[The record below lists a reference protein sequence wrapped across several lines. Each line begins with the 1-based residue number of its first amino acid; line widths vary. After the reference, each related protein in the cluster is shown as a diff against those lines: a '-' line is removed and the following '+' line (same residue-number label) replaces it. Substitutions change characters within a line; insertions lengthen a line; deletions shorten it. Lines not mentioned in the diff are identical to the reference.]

1 MIALLLARTDDLEGT
16 DGGSFTI
23 GEYLPQ
29 YASVATQKK
38 LPQFPKGYS
47 RWTVLMDGVYVDGA
61 ALNLPS
67 VNPNV
72 PYGQAQTLLDTG
84 NPTAELPVKLFND
97 IYSRIPG
104 SALYTGRSA
113 LYTGSQGSFWVIP
126 CDTVTNLEF
135 SFAGVRYPIH
145 PLDLSTIETFTL
157 AGKQY
162 TACISAFQS
171 AEDEDFSSNGFD
183 IALGDS
189 FLRNSAEDEDFSS
202 NGFDIALGD
211 SFLRNVYSIFN
222 FGDDLVNGPT
232 SDSFIQLLSTLDHAK
247 AITEV
252 TTIRRQT
259 LTTLPPEIDPTKFVG
274 LLSQADSEADAGATT
289 TSPAS
294 DAYVVDGKL
303 TLPSASSAHTMP
315 KPNHNIHTPP
325 MPSHSILTK
334 PTPSHIIL
342 TKPTPSHITQ
352 PMPSHVTHTEPIP
365 NHNTPTEPSPNH
377 NTHTELTPTQIDVT
391 VPSGDGQTASQDGTV
406 VDKYGPIIIALLAAN
421 LLVLLVLVI
430 LGILSYM
437 RRGSSSKKNG
447 RRGVLDSKGAPVYTP
462 VKGADA
468 EEVQGFSQVTHFE
481 RYGS

>member
-1 MIALLLARTDDLEGT
+1 
-16 DGGSFTI
+16 
-23 GEYLPQ
+23 
-29 YASVATQKK
+29 
-38 LPQFPKGYS
+38 
-47 RWTVLMDGVYVDGA
+47 
-61 ALNLPS
+61 
-67 VNPNV
+67 
-72 PYGQAQTLLDTG
+72 AQTLLDTG

-104 SALYTGRSA
+104 SA

-157 AGKQY
+157 AGKEY

-171 AEDEDFSSNGFD
+171 AEDEDFST
-183 IALGDS
+183 
-189 FLRNSAEDEDFSS
+189 

-211 SFLRNVYSIFN
+211 SFLRNVYSTFN

-232 SDSFIQLLSTLDHAK
+232 SDSFIQLLPTLDHAK

-252 TTIRRQT
+252 TTVRRQT
-259 LTTLPPEIDPTKFVG
+259 LATFPPEIDPAKLVG
-274 LLSQADSEADAGATT
+274 MLSQADSEADAGATT

-294 DAYVVDGKL
+294 DAY
-303 TLPSASSAHTMP
+303 A
-315 KPNHNIHTPP
+315 
-325 MPSHSILTK
+325 
-334 PTPSHIIL
+334 
-342 TKPTPSHITQ
+342 
-352 PMPSHVTHTEPIP
+352 
-365 NHNTPTEPSPNH
+365 PSPNH

-391 VPSGDGQTASQDGTV
+391 VPGGDGQTASQDGTV
-406 VDKYGPIIIALLAAN
+406 VDKYGPIIVALLAAN

-447 RRGVLDSKGAPVYTP
+447 RRGVLDSKGAPVYAP

-468 EEVQGFSQVTHFE
+468 EEAQGFSQVNFE
-481 RYGS
+481 RYGP